1 VTAEPRAIVKTVFR
15 SALPMWRRAQTAGW
29 LLIDLALGVHTTGK
43 YQKPTS
49 APTGARPC
57 GWTQIVKVFRRCTLG
72 PDDVVLDVGSGSGR
86 LVLYCATRYA
96 CRKVIGVELDD
107 QLDSMARRNL
117 STFRLRVRTPI
128 ELVHGDVLEF
138 DVPDDVTVVLFF
150 NPFEG
155 ETLDRLVAK
164 LAASVDRRPRRLR
177 FIYKNPRA
185 AEVLAE
191 HPRFALVDQM
201 RWWRPDP
208 EWARSSSVNVYE
220 VMPQIDLEAVAD
232 DRTGHKATTSR
243 ASDPL
248 PTQTTP
254 TTR

>member
-1 VTAEPRAIVKTVFR
+1 
-15 SALPMWRRAQTAGW
+15 MWRRAETAGW
-29 LLIDLALGVHTTGK
+29 IAIDFALGVHTTGR

-57 GWTQIVKVFRRCTLG
+57 GWTQIVKVFHRYALG

-107 QLDSMARRNL
+107 ELDSMARRNL
-117 STFRLRVRTPI
+117 RTFRLRTRTPI

-138 DVPDDVTVVLFF
+138 EIPDDVSVVLFF

-155 ETLDRLVAK
+155 ETLDKLIAK
-164 LAASVDRRPRRLR
+164 LAASVDRRPRRLL

-185 AEVLAE
+185 AEMLSE
-191 HPRFALVDQM
+191 HPRFVLVDQM

-208 EWARSSSVNVYE
+208 EWTRSSSVNVYE
-220 VMPQIDLEAVAD
+220 VVPQIDLEEVAD
-232 DRTGHKATTSR
+232 DRPRLTATTSGASDPVPKATTP
-243 ASDPL
+243 A
-248 PTQTTP
+248 T
-254 TTR
+254 

>member
-1 VTAEPRAIVKTVFR
+1 VTAETRAIVKTAFR

-29 LLIDLALGVHTTGK
+29 VAIDLALGIHTTGK

-49 APTGARPC
+49 AATGARPC
-57 GWTQIVKVFRRCTLG
+57 GWTQIAKVFHRQALG
-72 PDDVVLDVGSGSGR
+72 PDDVVLDVGSGAGR
-86 LVLYCATRYA
+86 LVLYCATRFA

-107 QLDSMARRNL
+107 ELDSLARRNL
-117 STFRLRVRTPI
+117 STSRLRPRTPI

-155 ETLDRLVAK
+155 ETLEELIAK
-164 LAASVDRRPRRLR
+164 LAASVDRRPRRML

-185 AEVLAE
+185 AEMLAE
-191 HPRFALVDQM
+191 HPRFVLVDQM
-201 RWWRPDP
+201 CWWRPDP

-220 VMPQIDLEAVAD
+220 VVQQIDLEAVAN
-232 DRTGHKATTSR
+232 DRPGHTATTTR
-243 ASDPL
+243 ASDPVPKATN
-248 PTQTTP
+248 PTG
-254 TTR
+254 